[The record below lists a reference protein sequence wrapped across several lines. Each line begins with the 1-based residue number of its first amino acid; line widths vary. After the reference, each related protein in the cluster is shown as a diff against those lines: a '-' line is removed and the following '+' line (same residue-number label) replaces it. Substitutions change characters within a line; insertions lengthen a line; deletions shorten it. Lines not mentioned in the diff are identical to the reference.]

1 MSGLR
6 PLSVLIVEDDGVIAM
21 DIEGTVES
29 EGHTVAGWATSAGE
43 AVELFDASQPD
54 IVFLD
59 IQLLHGTSGIDVA
72 RTLRERTGARYV
84 FMTANAAMLG
94 DDLEGGLGIVEKP
107 FTQANLVEILRYLH
121 EGLFDPPPSLRR
133 PTGLKLGP
141 NVERSWS

>member
-1 MSGLR
+1 MSDLR

-29 EGHTVAGWATSAGE
+29 EGHRVAGWATSAGE
-43 AVELFDASQPD
+43 AVELFDTSQPD

-94 DDLEGGLGIVEKP
+94 EDLEGGLGIVQKP
-107 FTQANLVEILRYLH
+107 FTQSNLVEILRYLH
-121 EGLFDPPPSLRR
+121 EGLIDPPPSLRR
-133 PTGLKLGP
+133 PAGLKLGP
-141 NVERSWS
+141 DIESSWS